1 MSQDPIIYEGITLMA
16 LGMGFVFCFLLLLV
30 GAIRVLTSLS
40 SYFLPVLINKPIV
53 SDKTTAPEDTLFAA
67 ISAALHHHKKKFS

>member
-1 MSQDPIIYEGITLMA
+1 
-16 LGMGFVFCFLLLLV
+16 

-40 SYFLPVLINKPIV
+40 SYFLPVLINKPTV
-53 SDKTTAPEDTLFAA
+53 SDKTTAPEDTLVAA